1 MRQVRTAQ
9 GPLTLVTI
17 EGHSYHPE
25 RPIVPCKSAE
35 RRGALTVGGCWCYYA
50 GMFMPVR
57 EALGAS
63 VCCLLRFKGEKED
76 FLKCVT
82 EAGAVAQK
90 GKPGL
95 TMPVYHVGVP
105 V

>member
-1 MRQVRTAQ
+1 
-9 GPLTLVTI
+9 
-17 EGHSYHPE
+17 
-25 RPIVPCKSAE
+25 
-35 RRGALTVGGCWCYYA
+35 
-50 GMFMPVR
+50 MFMPVR